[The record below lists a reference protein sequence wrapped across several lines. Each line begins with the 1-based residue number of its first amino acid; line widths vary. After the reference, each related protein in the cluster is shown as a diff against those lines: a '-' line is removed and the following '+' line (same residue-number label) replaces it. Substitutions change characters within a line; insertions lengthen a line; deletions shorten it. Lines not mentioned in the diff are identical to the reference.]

1 MIHRETTL
9 EALWARQQI
18 NGLDVDYPAWH
29 KKRESLRLFS
39 RMSRSCVFT
48 VDVYKGVY
56 DFASEAFADRFGIR
70 QEWLETIH
78 LHQTLLEDRIH
89 PDDRAQM
96 TEFRIRHAE
105 FIYSLDPAERNNYQT
120 MYQFRMLNAHKQYIN
135 VISRQQVLEH
145 DRKGKAWMISGR
157 LEIAPDQIIRD
168 KIKYAVLNLKT
179 GHLWTPLASLA
190 ADSGLTPREREVL
203 GLIGQG
209 FLSKEIAARLHLSLY
224 TIHNHRK
231 NILAKLGVDTII
243 EAINRARNSGWL
255 E

>member
-9 EALWARQQI
+9 EALWAKQQI
-18 NGLDVDYPAWH
+18 NSLDVDYPAWH
-29 KKRESLRLFS
+29 TKRESLRLFS
-39 RMSRSCVFT
+39 RTSRSCVFT

-78 LHQTLLEDRIH
+78 LHGTLLEDRIH

-105 FIYSLDPAERNNYQT
+105 FIYGLDPAKRNDYQT
-120 MYQFRMLNAHKQYIN
+120 MYQFRMQNARKQYIN

-157 LEIAPDQIIRD
+157 LEIAPDQTSRD

-179 GHLWTPLASLA
+179 GRVWTPSSPRPT
-190 ADSGLTPREREVL
+190 DSALTARELEVL
-203 GLIGQG
+203 GLAGRG
-209 FLSKEIAARLHLSLY
+209 FLSKEIAARLNLSLY
-224 TIHNHRK
+224 TVHNHRK

-243 EAINRARNSGWL
+243 EAINRARNGGWL